1 MESWRELQQQ
11 LGDLES
17 GIALS
22 KESGE
27 LWNELPQLKHVVDE
41 HIVALELRILLNG
54 PHDANNALLVLH
66 AGAGG
71 AEAADW
77 AGMLLRMYQRWA
89 EDNGFDSQL
98 LDAQTGEEA
107 GLKSATLQV
116 NSAYGRLRTEIGVH
130 RLVRISPF
138 DANKRRHT
146 SFASVFVYPD
156 VADEIDIK
164 VKETELKIDT
174 FRAQGAGGQHVNT
187 TDSAVRITHLP
198 SGIVVQCQSER
209 SQHKN
214 RAFALKV
221 LKARLYNLERERLEE
236 EKKKR
241 DTQKR
246 QIAWGSQIRS
256 YVLHPYQLVKD
267 HRTQHQ
273 TTNAERVLN
282 GELNDFI
289 QQALLKN
296 S

>member
-1 MESWRELQQQ
+1 MESWRELHKQ

-98 LDAQTGEEA
+98 IDAQTGEEA